1 MTSEDQRRAAPW
13 QGSSAERLDR
23 VLPELGLARSRSR
36 AGELIA
42 EGRVSIDGRP
52 ARKPGVKVNVG
63 ALVAVTG
70 DDHYV
75 GRAAHKLIAGLD
87 EFGISAEGALALDL
101 GASTGGFTQV
111 LLERGARL
119 VQAIDVGRDQLAPS
133 LRADDRVRL
142 VEGRNARELT
152 SENLAA
158 DTGIAERPTLVVA
171 DLSFIS
177 LTLILPAI
185 ARTVAADAEL
195 VLLIKPQFEVGRV
208 KDGVVTDPKQWAEA
222 IRLVLRAAEA
232 NGFAARGLAISP
244 IAGGT
249 GNREFLVHFARGAE
263 PLPTEWEERIAALT
277 GPEAPN
283 ERAEAGPR
291 KERDDHGA

>member
-1 MTSEDQRRAAPW
+1 MTPEPEARSAQW
-13 QGSSAERLDR
+13 QGSAAERLDR

-42 EGRVSIDGRP
+42 EGRVRVDGRA
-52 ARKPGVKVNVG
+52 ARKPGAKVG
-63 ALVAVTG
+63 AGAVVTVSG

-75 GRAAHKLIAGLD
+75 GRAAHKLVAGLD
-87 EFGISAEGALALDL
+87 TFGISATGIVALDL

-152 SENLAA
+152 AENLAA
-158 DTGIAERPTLVVA
+158 DTGVAEPPTLVVA

-185 ARTVAADAEL
+185 ARSVAAEAEL
-195 VLLIKPQFEVGRV
+195 LLLIKPQFEVGRV
-208 KDGVVTDPKQWAEA
+208 KDGVVTDPALWAEA
-222 IRLVLRAAEA
+222 IRIVLRAAAEH
-232 NGFAARGLAISP
+232 GFAARGLAISP
-244 IAGGT
+244 LAGGT
-249 GNREFLVHFARGAE
+249 GNREFLVHFARGAK
-263 PLPTEWEERIAALT
+263 PLPTEWEGRIVALT
-277 GPEAPN
+277 GPEALN
-283 ERAEAGPR
+283 ERAEFGTR